1 MSCTKP
7 IIVPNPTKP
16 TSLKD
21 LINKYKKTLKPK
33 CVQEKTLYDDL
44 NEVLALKGNCS
55 QEAFLRRC
63 VCNRKRHQWCL
74 ANIAVDGVVKKLLA
88 NLSVTSSAFPNFEKL
103 YDTIYDIIG
112 QGSTGI
118 SYCTVY
124 DTSARFGWSLSPQ
137 IVPVNYVYVH
147 QKLIQSARH
156 ILGKN
161 TKLINHCRIERVR
174 FDKLEPAF
182 KQLNA
187 LEFEDFLCVCHDDI
201 MNLP

>member
-7 IIVPNPTKP
+7 IIVPNPPKL

-21 LINKYKKTLKPK
+21 LINKYKKSLKPK
-33 CVQEKTLYDDL
+33 CSQEKTMYDDL
-44 NEVLALKGNCS
+44 NEVLALKGNS
-55 QEAFLRRC
+55 TQRDFFRRC

-74 ANIAVDGVVKKLLA
+74 ANAAVNDAVKKLLA
-88 NLSVTSSAFPNFEKL
+88 NPSITNSAFPNFEKL
-103 YDTIYDIIG
+103 YDTIFDTIG
-112 QGSTGI
+112 QGTTGI

-124 DTSARFGWSLSPQ
+124 DTSTRFGWSLSPQ
-137 IVPVNYVYVH
+137 IVPEDYVYVH

-161 TKLINHCRIERVR
+161 TKLINHCRIERVM
-174 FDKLEPAF
+174 FDKLESAF

-187 LEFEDFLCVCHDDI
+187 LEIEDFLCVCHDDI
-201 MNLP
+201 MKLP